1 MENTSSNSFVHLQV
15 HSEYSFLQAPVRIPA
30 LLKQAE
36 VLKQNAIALTD
47 HGFMFGILDF
57 YMEGRKG
64 DEPDVKRILGS
75 HIYLQTDNAKPND
88 KSSYNRLT
96 LLAENQDGYKNLIK
110 VASEIYTSPE
120 KFQEVPAVPL
130 DFLTMHK
137 EGLIAIAGDFASRF
151 GRDVCGNMENRA
163 RQFLDE
169 LCKIFDYEHL
179 YFSLQNHLIEAEI
192 QVNDFLKNYAEKN
205 KRQLVVTNNVHY
217 ISKKDAQSHK
227 ALLCMEQKKKLKE
240 FHSEY
245 FESEEF
251 YLKSADE
258 MYELFPNDIEALE
271 NTVKIAERCDV
282 RIKTKVGSAFWP
294 RFEYPSKFKSE
305 YDYLEHLVYEKI
317 LFRYPNGID
326 DDKIMARV
334 NAELKVIK
342 ERNIPGYFLIIQ
354 DFIVWAKENGIPM
367 GPGRG
372 SAAGSIIA
380 YILRITELDPLPY
393 HLLFERF
400 LNPERPSMPDIDIDV
415 SDVDRQKLITYITDK
430 YGNENVAQLV
440 TYGRMKAKAVLWAV
454 GRVLDMSRGDVEAF
468 ADKIPFKIA
477 PLMDEKGEIIKGSDK
492 VNLKNAR
499 RGDED
504 LDSLIEST
512 DEYRDFWNLALQL
525 ENLISNSSTHAAAL
539 IIAPC
544 NMTELVPIY
553 RLSSAKEEVA
563 VVQYD
568 MHYAEEIGLLK
579 MDILGL
585 RNLSI
590 IQEAVQ
596 TIEKTRKQ
604 KLDINHIPLIDSKTF
619 DLFGEGNTVGI
630 FQFESFGMRRY
641 LQELK
646 PSCLE
651 DLIAMNALYRP
662 GPMDNIPRY
671 IRGKSDPAAIN
682 CYHENLKQVLTETY
696 GVIVFQ
702 EQVMQIAQIL
712 AGFSLGKADLL
723 RRAMGKKEKKDMDV
737 MEPEFFEN
745 GKNRGYSEPLLKK
758 IWEDLIPFCGYAFNK
773 SHSATYAYVAYQT
786 AYLKANFPQEY
797 MAAVMSVEN
806 IDHLPMIV
814 EECKRMGI
822 EVLSPDV
829 NRSNSAFSVEGKAIR
844 WGLSQIKG
852 CGEVV
857 AHDIE
862 LERKNNGNYKS
873 IFDLTRRLN
882 LFEKVTINKIALES
896 LTTAG
901 ALDSLPGT
909 RAQKFASVEKALT
922 DASAWKV
929 EKKSS
934 QMALFGS
941 ALEAEPALET
951 EADWPF
957 LDSLL
962 KEQKVLGVQI
972 SAHPLDEYYAEIKGF
987 ADFELSDNVQINE
1000 RMDSNVK
1007 IGALVSSV
1015 NEKPTRD
1022 GKKIAILTL
1031 QDKHGKLEAF
1041 CGTDK
1046 WQGTEKAKSLKEK
1059 IFEGSLV
1066 MASGKLKISTF
1077 NNKPQLML
1085 NSIDFLEDKIKQAK
1099 TFHIEMDSTLL
1110 NSKQNSE
1117 IENFFKEHNKEKGAS
1132 LCFHVL
1138 GNNDCKYKMETDKY
1152 KVMPT
1157 RENLKKLT
1165 SIFGSKRVW
1174 VSGE

>member
-1 MENTSSNSFVHLQV
+1 MERNFVHLQV
-15 HSEYSFLQAPVRIPA
+15 HSEYSFLQAPIRIPT
-30 LLKQAE
+30 LLKKAE
-36 VLKQNAIALTD
+36 ELKQNAIALTD

-57 YMEGRKG
+57 YMEKSGIK
-64 DEPDVKRILGS
+64 KILGS
-75 HIYLQTDNAKPND
+75 HIYIETDNAKPND

-96 LLAENQDGYKNLIK
+96 LLAENQEGYKNLVKI
-110 VASEIYTSPE
+110 VSEPYTSYD
-120 KFQEVPAVPL
+120 KFQEIPALPL
-130 DFLTMHK
+130 DFLAKHK

-151 GRDVCGNMENRA
+151 GRDVCGNTENRA
-163 RQFLDE
+163 RQFLDS

-179 YFSLQNHLIEAEI
+179 YFSLQNHFIESEN
-192 QVNDFLKNYAEKN
+192 QVNDFLRNYAAKN

-217 ISKKDAQSHK
+217 LSKKDAQSHK
-227 ALLCMEQKKKLKE
+227 ALLCMEQKMKLAE
-240 FHSEY
+240 FNSEY

-258 MYELFPNDIEALE
+258 MYELFPDDIEALE
-271 NTVKIAERCDV
+271 NSVKIAERCNV
-282 RIKTKVGSAFWP
+282 IIKTKVGSAFWP
-294 RFEYPSKFKSE
+294 HFEYPSEYKSE

-317 LFRYPNGID
+317 SSRYTNGIND
-326 DDKIMARV
+326 EKIMERV

-354 DFIVWAKENGIPM
+354 DFIVWAKENNIPM

-393 HLLFERF
+393 NLLFERF

-415 SDVDRQKLITYITDK
+415 SDTDRQKLIQYITNK
-430 YGNENVAQLV
+430 YGNENVTQLV

-454 GRVLDMSRGDVEAF
+454 GRVLDVSRSDVDAF
-468 ADKIPFKIA
+468 AKKIPFKL
-477 PLMDEKGEIIKGSDK
+477 PDSSK
-492 VNLKNAR
+492 VTLQNVR
-499 RGDED
+499 RHDAD
-504 LDSLIEST
+504 LDILIEST
-512 DEYRDFWNLALQL
+512 EEYKEFWDLAVQL
-525 ENLISNSSTHAAAL
+525 ENLISNSGTHAAAL

-544 NMTELVPIY
+544 KMTELAPIY
-553 RLSSAKEEVA
+553 RLSSDKDEVP

-604 KLDINHIPLIDSKTF
+604 KLNINHIPLNDSKTF

-641 LQELK
+641 LQDLK

-671 IRGKSDPAAIN
+671 IRGKSDPATIN
-682 CYHENLKQVLTETY
+682 CYHENLKVVLAETY

-702 EQVMQIAQIL
+702 EQVMQLAQIL

-723 RRAMGKKEKKDMDV
+723 RRAMGKKVKKDMDT

-745 GKNRGYSEPLLKK
+745 GKTRGYSEPLLKK

-797 MAAVMSVEN
+797 MAAVMSAEN
-806 IDHLPMIV
+806 IDHLQMVV

-829 NRSNSAFSVEGKAIR
+829 NKSNSAFSVEGKAIR

-909 RAQKFASVEKALT
+909 RAQKFASVEKALA
-922 DASAWKV
+922 DASSWKA
-929 EKKSS
+929 EKKSA

-941 ALEAEPALET
+941 SLETEPALET
-951 EADWPF
+951 EAEWPF

-987 ADFELSDNVQINE
+987 ADFELSDSERINE
-1000 RMDSNVK
+1000 KMDSIVK
-1007 IGALVSSV
+1007 IGALVSDV

-1046 WQGTEKAKSLKEK
+1046 WLGTEKSKGLKEK
-1059 IFEGSLV
+1059 VFDGSLV
-1066 MASGKLKISTF
+1066 MASGKLKISAF

-1110 NSKQNSE
+1110 NSKQNSD

-1132 LCFHVL
+1132 LCFHIL
-1138 GNNDCKYKMETDKY
+1138 GNNDCKYKMETSKY
-1152 KVMPT
+1152 KITPT

-1165 SIFGSKRVW
+1165 SIFGSKQVW

>member
-1 MENTSSNSFVHLQV
+1 
-15 HSEYSFLQAPVRIPA
+15 VRIPA
-30 LLKQAE
+30 LLKHTAA
-36 VLKQNAIALTD
+36 LKQNAIALTD

-64 DEPDVKRILGS
+64 DEPAVKRILGS
-75 HIYLQTDNAKPND
+75 HIYIQTDNAKPND

-96 LLAENQDGYKNLIK
+96 LLAENEGGYKNLVKI
-110 VASEIYTSPE
+110 VSETYASAD
-120 KFQEVPAVPL
+120 KFQEIPAISL
-130 DFLTMHK
+130 DFLAKYK

-163 RQFLDE
+163 RLFLEE

-179 YFSLQNHLIEAEI
+179 YFSLQNHFIEAEI
-192 QVNDFLKNYAEKN
+192 QVNDFLKNYAAEN

-217 ISKKDAQSHK
+217 LSKKDAQSHR
-227 ALLCMEQKKKLKE
+227 ALLCMEQKKILAKFK
-240 FHSEY
+240 SEY
-245 FESEEF
+245 FEPEEF
-251 YLKSADE
+251 YLKSAEE
-258 MYELFPNDIEALE
+258 MYELFPNNIEALE
-271 NTVKIAERCDV
+271 NTVKIAERCNV
-282 RIKTKVGSAFWP
+282 SIKTKVGSAFWP
-294 RFEYPSKFKSE
+294 RFECPSEFKSE
-305 YDYLEHLVYEKI
+305 YDYLEYLVKEKI
-317 LFRYPNGID
+317 MLRYSNGLNNE
-326 DDKIMARV
+326 KVMERV

-342 ERNIPGYFLIIQ
+342 ERKIPGYFLIIQ

-372 SAAGSIIA
+372 SAAGSIVA
-380 YILRITELDPLPY
+380 YILGITELNPLPY
-393 HLLFERF
+393 NLLFERF

-415 SDVDRQKLITYITDK
+415 SDVDRQKLIKYITNK
-430 YGNENVAQLV
+430 YGDENVTQLI

-454 GRVLDMSRGDVEAF
+454 GRVLDISRTDVGTF
-468 ADKIPFKIA
+468 ADKVPFKLT
-477 PLMDEKGEIIKGSDK
+477 PLMDENGEKIKDSDK
-492 VNLKNAR
+492 INLKNIR
-499 RGDED
+499 NRDEE

-512 DEYRDFWNLALQL
+512 EVYKEFWDLAIQL
-525 ENLISNSSTHAAAL
+525 ENLISNSGTHAAAL

-544 NMTELVPIY
+544 KMTELAPIY
-553 RLSSAKEEVA
+553 RLSPDKDSVP

-590 IQEAVQ
+590 IQEAVK

-604 KLDINHIPLIDSKTF
+604 TLDINNVPITDSKSF
-619 DLFGEGNTVGI
+619 DLFGQGNTIGI
-630 FQFESFGMRRY
+630 FQFESPGMRRY

-671 IRGKSDPAAIN
+671 IKGKSDPATIS
-682 CYHENLKQVLTETY
+682 CYHESLKPVLAETY

-702 EQVMQIAQIL
+702 EQVMQLAQIL

-723 RRAMGKKEKKDMDV
+723 RRAMGKKVKKDMDV

-745 GKNRGYSEPLLKK
+745 GKNKGYSEPLLKK
-758 IWEDLIPFCGYAFNK
+758 IWEDLIPFCNYAFNK

-814 EECKRMGI
+814 DECKRMGI
-822 EVLSPDV
+822 EVVPPDV
-829 NRSNSAFSVEGKAIR
+829 NKSSSAFSVEGKAIR

-857 AHDIE
+857 AQDIE
-862 LERKNNGNYKS
+862 LDRKKNGNYKS

-896 LTTAG
+896 LVKAG
-901 ALDSLPGT
+901 TLDSLPGT
-909 RAQKFASVEKALT
+909 RAQKFASVEKSLADAL
-922 DASAWKV
+922 SWKV
-929 EKKSS
+929 EKQSA

-941 ALEAEPALET
+941 DLEKEPALE
-951 EADWPF
+951 EIADWSF
-957 LDSLL
+957 SDSLL

-987 ADFELSDNVQINE
+987 ADFELSDNVQISE

-1007 IGALVSSV
+1007 IGALVSYV

-1022 GKKIAILTL
+1022 GKTIAILIL
-1031 QDKHGKLEAF
+1031 QDKNGKLEAF

-1046 WQGTEKAKSLKEK
+1046 WQGTEKGRGLKEK
-1059 IFEGSLV
+1059 VFEGSLV

-1077 NNKPQLML
+1077 NNKPQLMV
-1085 NSIDFLEDKIKQAK
+1085 NSIEFLGDKIKQTK
-1099 TFHIEMDSTLL
+1099 TFHIEIDSNTL
-1110 NSKQNSE
+1110 NSKQNSN
-1117 IENFFKEHNKEKGAS
+1117 IEEFFKEHNKEKGGAS
-1132 LCFHVL
+1132 LCFHAW
-1138 GNNDCKYKMETDKY
+1138 GGDDYKYKLETDKY
-1152 KVMPT
+1152 KIIPT
-1157 RENLKKLT
+1157 RENLKKLV
-1165 SIFGSKRVW
+1165 SIFGAKNVW

>member
-1 MENTSSNSFVHLQV
+1 V
-15 HSEYSFLQAPVRIPA
+15 HSEYSFLQAPIRIPA
-30 LLKQAE
+30 LLKQAKE
-36 VLKQNAIALTD
+36 LKQNAIALTD

-57 YMEGRKG
+57 YMEGRKD
-64 DEPDVKRILGS
+64 DEPAVKRILGS
-75 HIYLQTDNAKPND
+75 HIYIQTDGAKPND

-96 LLAENQDGYKNLIK
+96 LLAENQDGYKNLVK
-110 VASEIYTSPE
+110 VVSETYTSVD
-120 KFQEVPAVPL
+120 KFQEIPAVPL
-130 DFLTMHK
+130 DFLAKHK

-163 RQFLDE
+163 RQFLDS

-179 YFSLQNHLIEAEI
+179 YFSLQNHFIEAEI
-192 QVNDFLKNYAEKN
+192 QVNDFLRDYAAKN
-205 KRQLVVTNNVHY
+205 KKQLVVTNNVHY
-217 ISKKDAQSHK
+217 LAKKDAQSHK
-227 ALLCMEQKKKLKE
+227 ALLCMEQKKKLAE
-240 FHSEY
+240 FSSEY

-251 YLKSADE
+251 YLKSAEE

-271 NTVKIAERCDV
+271 NTVKIAECCDV
-282 RIKTKVGSAFWP
+282 RIKTNVGSAFWP

-305 YDYLEHLVYEKI
+305 YDYLEYLVNEKI
-317 LFRYPNGID
+317 LSRYPNGTG
-326 DDKIMARV
+326 DDKIMERV

-380 YILRITELDPLPY
+380 YILGITELDPLPY
-393 HLLFERF
+393 NLLFERF
-400 LNPERPSMPDIDIDV
+400 LNPERPTMPDIDIDV
-415 SDVDRQKLITYITDK
+415 SDTDRQKLIKYITNK
-430 YGNENVAQLV
+430 YGDENVTQLI

-454 GRVLDMSRGDVEAF
+454 GRVLDMSRGDVESF
-468 ADKIPFKIA
+468 ADKIPFKLA
-477 PLMDEKGEIIKGSDK
+477 PLMDEKGEIIKDSDK
-492 VNLKNAR
+492 VNLKNVR
-499 RGDED
+499 SRDED
-504 LDSLIEST
+504 LNSMIENT
-512 DEYRDFWNLALQL
+512 DEYKEFWDLAIQL
-525 ENLISNSSTHAAAL
+525 ENLISNSGTHAAAL

-544 NMTELVPIY
+544 KMTELAPIY
-553 RLSSAKEEVA
+553 RLSSDKEEVP

-590 IQEAVQ
+590 IQKAVQ

-604 KLDINHIPLIDSKTF
+604 KLDIDSIPLTDSKTF

-682 CYHENLKQVLTETY
+682 CYHKNLEPILKETY

-702 EQVMQIAQIL
+702 EQVMQLAQIL

-723 RRAMGKKEKKDMDV
+723 RRAMGKKKKKDMDV

-786 AYLKANFPQEY
+786 AYLKVNFPQEY
-797 MAAVMSVEN
+797 MAAVMSVEK
-806 IDHLPMIV
+806 IDNLPMIF

-829 NRSNSAFSVEGKAIR
+829 NKSNSAFSVEGKAIR

-862 LERKNNGNYKS
+862 LDRKKNGNYKS
-873 IFDLTRRLN
+873 LFDLTRRLN

-909 RAQKFASVEKALT
+909 RAQKFASVEKALA
-922 DASAWKV
+922 DASSWKT
-929 EKKSS
+929 EKKSA

-941 ALEAEPALET
+941 ALETEPALEI
-951 EADWPF
+951 EAEWPF

-987 ADFELSDNVQINE
+987 ADFELSDNAQIGE

-1007 IGALVSSV
+1007 IGALVSNV

-1041 CGTDK
+1041 CGTDR
-1046 WQGTEKAKSLKEK
+1046 WQGTDKAKGLKEK
-1059 IFEGSLV
+1059 VFEGSLV
-1066 MASGKLKISTF
+1066 MASGKLKISAF

-1099 TFHIEMDSTLL
+1099 IFHIEMDSTLL
-1110 NSKQNSE
+1110 DSKRNSD
-1117 IENFFKEHNKEKGAS
+1117 IENFFKEHSKEKGAS
-1132 LCFHVL
+1132 LCFHVW
-1138 GNNDCKYKMETDKY
+1138 GSNDCKYKLETDKY
-1152 KVMPT
+1152 KILPT
-1157 RENLKKLT
+1157 RENLKKMV
-1165 SIFGSKRVW
+1165 SIFGQKRVW